1 MLMVVI
7 PILFIIVIIT
17 RPQKIFGSVVSGIY
31 NRNKSRFS
39 EIQHG
44 SNIGQGS

>member
-1 MLMVVI
+1 MPMAVI
-7 PILFIIVIIT
+7 LILFIIVITT
-17 RPQKIFGSVVSGIY
+17 RPQKIFGSFVCGIY